1 MSLVINHY
9 LFAPAEAGAFFIRP
23 HLPKKAFHRR
33 LCALRFLPDF
43 VVGMPVA
50 FAIFL
55 FALEMP
61 VARFQ
66 LKPGITL
73 FFDMSVTSS
82 HIVHEHHYRRP
93 FSYMKLRGTIFFG
106 IPATIKQVKC
116 IVENLVLTFRI
127 QIAEKAEERFLRLG
141 K

>member
-1 MSLVINHY
+1 M
-9 LFAPAEAGAFFIRP
+9 
-23 HLPKKAFHRR
+23 
-33 LCALRFLPDF
+33 RFLPDF

-82 HIVHEHHYRRP
+82 
-93 FSYMKLRGTIFFG
+93 
-106 IPATIKQVKC
+106 QVEQVDAQGY
-116 IVENLVLTFRI
+116 I
-127 QIAEKAEERFLRLG
+127 IALPLFYDAEMADVSF
-141 K
+141 

>member
-1 MSLVINHY
+1 M
-9 LFAPAEAGAFFIRP
+9 
-23 HLPKKAFHRR
+23 
-33 LCALRFLPDF
+33 RFLPDF

-50 FAIFL
+50 FATL
-55 FALEMP
+55 RFALEMP

-73 FFDMSVTSS
+73 FFDMFVTSS
-82 HIVHEHHYRRP
+82 HIVHEHHYSRP

-106 IPATIKQVKC
+106 IPPAIEEVKSIIK
-116 IVENLVLTFRI
+116 NLVLAFRI
-127 QIAEKAEERFLRLG
+127 EITEKAEKRFLRLG